1 MASAYGWLSLLP
13 PIVAIT
19 MAIKTRRPIS
29 SLLAGVFVGY
39 CIYVWFAP
47 DKSVLAVPNP
57 VLGPF
62 YETID
67 ALMASFADPE
77 SVSLFAFIAIL
88 GGIVQILVVAGG
100 ADAFAEW
107 SKTRIHTRRG
117 AQLATFGM
125 GISILIDDYFNALT
139 VGNVM
144 RPITDRLRI
153 SRAKLAYNIDST
165 SAPDTI
171 LFPMSS
177 WVATCVLLIS
187 PMLERYGF
195 LDTGFPAFLKT
206 IPYNYY
212 SWLTLLFVILVSWW
226 DINIGPMAEFERAA
240 RAGHDVTRHETA
252 AENADHGTT
261 GKARASDLMA
271 PMLVLASLAVL
282 FMLGT
287 GGLFAGRSVV
297 DTMQNADSTRAL
309 VYAGVATLVFV
320 FALYI
325 PRGLMTVGEF
335 GEAFMAGIKDMIDA
349 MAMLLLAWTVSK
361 VMGDEVLST
370 GPFVASL
377 VPTSTPVVLLPLTI
391 FIATGAIAFTTGVSW
406 GAMGIMIPPAIAI
419 CARVAPDAISIVL
432 GGVFAG
438 VIFGDHCS
446 PLSDT
451 TILSST
457 GAGCNHIDHV
467 RSQLPYALTSGT
479 VACMAFVFVALV
491 RNPWVGLAFG
501 LAAMWVVAY
510 LLHRHSDRVE
520 AQWKEAGDIV
530 DAS

>member
-282 FMLGT
+282 GYRGPLCGEVRGRRHAERRLDPGLGLCGRGHARLRLRAVHT
-287 GGLFAGRSVV
+287 ARPHDGGRVWRGVYGRDQGHDRRHGHAAS
-297 DTMQNADSTRAL
+297 
-309 VYAGVATLVFV
+309 
-320 FALYI
+320 
-325 PRGLMTVGEF
+325 GL
-335 GEAFMAGIKDMIDA
+335 
-349 MAMLLLAWTVSK
+349 
-361 VMGDEVLST
+361 
-370 GPFVASL
+370 
-377 VPTSTPVVLLPLTI
+377 
-391 FIATGAIAFTTGVSW
+391 
-406 GAMGIMIPPAIAI
+406 
-419 CARVAPDAISIVL
+419 
-432 GGVFAG
+432 
-438 VIFGDHCS
+438 
-446 PLSDT
+446 
-451 TILSST
+451 
-457 GAGCNHIDHV
+457 
-467 RSQLPYALTSGT
+467 
-479 VACMAFVFVALV
+479 
-491 RNPWVGLAFG
+491 
-501 LAAMWVVAY
+501 
-510 LLHRHSDRVE
+510 DRLE
-520 AQWKEAGDIV
+520 GHG
-530 DAS
+530 